1 MSKVCWVLSEKE
13 YFQCSFYLACNWNL
27 VRQISFK
34 FKSTTKSKGV
44 CEVVVAEAIAEGILV
59 SCKGE
64 GSFGFAKAKVQVE
77 RESRWT
83 CCRDRYNENGDNC

>member
-1 MSKVCWVLSEKE
+1 MSKVCWELSEKE
-13 YFQCSFYLACNWNL
+13 YLASSFYLVCNWNL

-44 CEVVVAEAIAEGILV
+44 CEVVVAKAIAKGILV

-64 GSFGFAKAKVQVE
+64 GSSDFAKAEVQVE
-77 RESRWT
+77 KESRWT
-83 CCRDRYNENGDNC
+83 CCKDRYNENDDNY